1 MALAGLSALPP
12 TMETNVGRLDSH
24 PVSQCPS
31 KRSKLS
37 HLDVPAKRVNS
48 QRVTQRCKDNSEL
61 IHSSNMMSG
70 ANALTSSSL
79 SCVLGYDPYCMASPG
94 PCLVLSLAL
103 QIARQFCELP
113 NSLSVHSFSVYV
125 HEHCPL
131 LLATK
136 NSIHTTREKKSVY
149 TLCWP
154 PY

>member
-24 PVSQCPS
+24 PVSQRPS
-31 KRSKLS
+31 KHSKLS
-37 HLDVPAKRVNS
+37 HLDVPAKRLNS

-61 IHSSNMMSG
+61 IHSSNVMSW

-94 PCLVLSLAL
+94 PCLVLSLDL
-103 QIARQFCELP
+103 QIARQFRELP
-113 NSLSVHSFSVYV
+113 NMHSFSVYV
-125 HEHCPL
+125 HEHCSL

-136 NSIHTTREKKSVY
+136 SSIHTTREKKSVY
-149 TLCWP
+149 MLCWP
-154 PY
+154 PC